1 MVASTS
7 SMDEKTS
14 GHIGQQ
20 RVGKKYNFGMSDQSL
35 WDEVRPGRG
44 LHDREEDTIVTLTT
58 PGAVGRGNIGRKG
71 DNLI

>member
-14 GHIGQQ
+14 GHNET
-20 RVGKKYNFGMSDQSL
+20 VGRKEVHFGMSTCHC
-35 WDEVRPGRG
+35 WDEVWPGRG
-44 LHDREEDTIVTLTT
+44 LHDREEDTRVTLTT

-71 DNLI
+71 DNFIR